1 MSKVDTVLLG
11 NGKNAV
17 LVNKDDYDNN
27 FPLNE
32 KLRDIKAGIEEKA
45 LVEKAAKE
53 KKAAETK

>member
-11 NGKNAV
+11 TGKNAV

-32 KLRDIKAGIEEKA
+32 KLRDIKASIEEKE
-45 LVEKAAKE
+45 LAK
-53 KKAAETK
+53 KETK